1 MTLVHQ
7 LPKLF
12 HFLSIS
18 HLCII
23 TRCLEIVHALALC
36 KHVHGPLVKE
46 ELRILSAHFF
56 DVGHILN

>member
-1 MTLVHQ
+1 MTVVHQ
-7 LPKLF
+7 LPKLL

-18 HLCII
+18 HLCIV
-23 TRCLEIVHALALC
+23 TRCLEIVHALALS

-46 ELRILSAHFF
+46 ELSVLSAHFF